1 LVNALDDKIYKL
13 NLTINIMVAKE
24 GYKINPIYQGADSS
38 FTPPQNGYLTAGS
51 LGLATDPRTANQLQE
66 VSSRLSSGVKFVDIA
81 AVSPEIFDSMPKQQL
96 TEINRLSKL
105 TGIDVTMHGPVIDV
119 SGISQQGFSETQRDA
134 AERKVA
140 EVLLRSH
147 ELNPKGNVLVTFH
160 SSEGLPGSQ
169 LLPPAEREK
178 GKEYQKMFAINRESG
193 RMTDLERE
201 KEFYPGGEV
210 KESVRLPEDRLRI
223 LNNTEWK
230 NSLFQI
236 EVNRENAERIM
247 QDIHPTT
254 ISRFVALKGKQLDP
268 KQISGQE
275 INQMDK
281 LASADEFVG
290 QANVAANALFSKAY
304 ELAEKDKDVGKINFL
319 KKVSKDYGEMV
330 GVEGGVPKNAEKYLN
345 PKLHAQALL
354 KLTQELEVSPPKMWV
369 PLEEFAA
376 EKSSQSFGNAAF
388 EAYKKFKDTTPTLVI
403 ENPPA
408 SHALSSGEDIKN
420 LVLESRKQFEKKA
433 IAEGI
438 SKSEAKKQAEKLI
451 GATWDVGHINM
462 MRKFGYTEEDIVKES
477 EKVKPV
483 LKHIHLS
490 DNFGFEHTEL
500 PMGMGN
506 VPLQEIMKKLG
517 KKGFEAKKL
526 IEAGQWWQHFKTPPL
541 QETLEAVGSPVYS
554 MKMAP
559 YWSQAP
565 ALYQGYFSGY
575 GQMLPQINYETFGA
589 GFARLPQEL
598 GGQVQGAGGGRM
610 SGNPME

>member
-1 LVNALDDKIYKL
+1 
-13 NLTINIMVAKE
+13 MVAKE

-38 FTPPQNGYLTAGS
+38 FTPPQNGYITAGS

-105 TGIDVTMHGPVIDV
+105 TGIDVTMHGPVVDV

-178 GKEYQKMFAINRESG
+178 GKKYQKMFAINRESG

-247 QDIHPTT
+247 QDVHPTT
-254 ISRFVALKGKQLDP
+254 ISRFVALKAGQLNP
-268 KQISGQE
+268 EEFSNQE
-275 INQMDK
+275 SAQMNK
-281 LASADEFVG
+281 LSSADEFVG
-290 QANVAANALFSKAY
+290 QANLAANALFSKAY
-304 ELAEKDKDVGKINFL
+304 EFAQKDNDVGKMNFL
-319 KKVSKDYGEMV
+319 KKVSKEYGDAV
-330 GVEGGVPKNAEKYLN
+330 GVEGGQPKNAEKYFN
-345 PKLHAQALL
+345 PKLHSQALL
-354 KLTQELEVSPPKMWV
+354 KLTQELEVSPPEMWV

-559 YWSQAP
+559 YWNQAP
-565 ALYQGYFSGY
+565 GLYQGYFSGY

-598 GGQVQGAGGGRM
+598 GGQVQGASGGRM